1 MDSRVRRT
9 LLKTQLV
16 MAAVVLVA
24 VALGVYLYG
33 TLAEPAART
42 SQAAAPYPTTKLT
55 PTTAPS
61 SPTTSA
67 PAPITSVRSG
77 NVSCNYDSDTWS
89 GDASHVGYSV
99 KKAQAS
105 NGHLSSYTV
114 ALDARKGNTEVV
126 GYPSEQCLIYSAL
139 PTKLTSNF
147 DVTPPADSRGLDYE
161 YAFDIWVTTAAAAT
175 AYNWHNDLELMIW
188 TYVNGQVPIG
198 SKRGT
203 LSDGSKVWT
212 AGNNKT
218 GTVTVGL
225 PKNET
230 IGSVD
235 IASIISQLKTRGY
248 IRSADNGILD
258 VEYGVEAPYGGGQT
272 FAVNGFSVTTGP

>member
-1 MDSRVRRT
+1 MSCD
-9 LLKTQLV
+9 
-16 MAAVVLVA
+16 
-24 VALGVYLYG
+24 YG
-33 TLAEPAART
+33 P
-42 SQAAAPYPTTKLT
+42 
-55 PTTAPS
+55 
-61 SPTTSA
+61 
-67 PAPITSVRSG
+67 
-77 NVSCNYDSDTWS
+77 DTWS

-99 KKAQAS
+99 KKTQAS

-114 ALDARKGNTEVV
+114 VLDARKGNTEVV

-139 PTKLTSNF
+139 PAKLTSSFNI
-147 DVTPPADSRGLDYE
+147 TPPADSSGLDYE

-175 AYNWHNDLELMIW
+175 AYNWDNDLELMIW

-198 SKRGT
+198 SMRAT
-203 LSDGSKVWT
+203 LRDGSKVWM

-235 IASIISQLKTRGY
+235 IVSIISQLKAHGY
-248 IRSADNGILD
+248 INSADTGILD
-258 VEYGVEAPYGGGQT
+258 VEYGIEAPYGGGQT
-272 FAVNGFSVTTGP
+272 FAVNGFSVTSRS